1 MKNLKSPKCRCGKTK
16 NPNGNCDG
24 SHANTRSTFFK
35 TTVALLAILLSV
47 TFQSFTTNDNVK
59 VKKST
64 VEWKGEKVVG
74 SHEGT
79 ISLKSADLIYEKK
92 KLKGGNF
99 IMDMSTIVCT
109 DLSGDYKNN
118 LEGHLKSDDFF
129 GVEKF
134 PTASLNIKKVDKI
147 KGDQYKISAKL
158 TIKGISKTIE
168 FTAVEKSNSFNAII
182 KIDRTD
188 FNINYGS
195 GSFFD
200 NLGDKMIYDE
210 FEIKVSLE
218 I

>member
-24 SHANTRSTFFK
+24 SHTNPRSTFFK

-79 ISLKSADLIYEKK
+79 ISLKSANLIYEKK
-92 KLKGGNF
+92 NLKGGNF
-99 IMDMSTIVCT
+99 VMDMSTIVCT

-134 PTASLNIKKVDKI
+134 PTASLNIKKVAKI
-147 KGDQYKISAKL
+147 KSDKYKISAKL
-158 TIKGISKTIE
+158 TIKGMSKTIE
-168 FTAVEKSNSFNAII
+168 FTAVEKNNSLNATI

-200 NLGDKMIYDE
+200 NLGDKMIYDK

>member
-24 SHANTRSTFFK
+24 SHANPRSTFFK

-92 KLKGGNF
+92 NLKGGNF
-99 IMDMSTIVCT
+99 VMDMSTIVCT

-134 PTASLNIKKVDKI
+134 PTASLNIIKVAKI
-147 KGDQYKISAKL
+147 KANQYKISAKL
-158 TIKGISKTIE
+158 TIKGMSKTIE
-168 FTAVEKSNSFNAII
+168 FTALEKNNSLNATL